1 MASQK
6 TGRCHISQMENRMN
20 ARKPK
25 VSVITATYND
35 RENLRRIIRQV
46 VSQSYDN
53 IEYIIVDG
61 GSTDGTLEVIQ
72 EAKEQFGNRLLWISE
87 PDKGIYD
94 ALNKGIRMATGEIL
108 GCCFDEYSGPDVI
121 AKMNRMRAA
130 VRTDTP
136 TRSSCF
142 QRCDCGSSMPRR
154 GVGASQRQRPPMG
167 MARMATNQNTQDQLA
182 NWTKMAPII
191 RPRTLPIAPQP
202 PKTPMA
208 PSKQT

>member
-1 MASQK
+1 
-6 TGRCHISQMENRMN
+6 MENRMN

-35 RENLRRIIRQV
+35 RENLGRIIRQV

-121 AKMNRMRAA
+121 AKMVDIMEREGTDGVHGDLYYMDGERI
-130 VRTDTP
+130 VRRWLSAGGADLHV
-136 TRSSCF
+136 
-142 QRCDCGSSMPRR
+142 PRR
-154 GVGASQRQRPPMG
+154 HQHEQPGGLSGGHEGGTPGAPGKRRALRLVYGSVPDLKSTCAVCEKEVR
-167 MARMATNQNTQDQLA
+167 
-182 NWTKMAPII
+182 
-191 RPRTLPIAPQP
+191 
-202 PKTPMA
+202 
-208 PSKQT
+208 